1 MSNEIHAK
9 DIGQEKQVF
18 EVTLPTNQ
26 IEKIQICVGNA
37 YESTNEAMSKYNI
50 YHVDKALKKV
60 TGSIGYYEL
69 PKDKK
74 VLDKDNDF
82 DVRGLGED
90 AMIIDDAA
98 KQRFA
103 KGLKKPPVKPPPPAD
118 SSSDEGSGDESSSDE
133 DLTKYGVDDE
143 QSYMRDYFDTNYK
156 LGKVQIVPTYLK
168 NLEKPANWANDVAVS
183 LTGIF
188 SNVYIIYANEQF
200 LYTESGKPTKISRSK
215 PLLDLNMG
223 ILPSVENLPYD
234 KSIEYVIVSY
244 KTQRHYRLVQHAGKV
259 KFKEEELP
267 DTIIQRFCKKHHTG
281 GADKGVDDATFDTSV
296 IETASSGDCFF
307 DSLYRATR
315 ADDPAKQPSGVYL
328 NEVYAFRKEIAKA
341 MQSNKNAQ
349 NLITQIYTRQTT
361 QNLDSIRDEFYKK
374 KNGSS
379 ALNKSDKD
387 IFGFAITSIFG
398 VNKYDED
405 DFTIEEKQN
414 VLTNFLT
421 LFYEFLPDTS
431 EPSKDKFK
439 DIYNGIYGYGQT
451 DIKSETLIQQRE
463 KLRHLFE
470 KPPKP
475 APKKPA
481 PKIVIDDEPPVPPVP
496 PKPATAPAPVADE
509 PAIDIPDGTEERV
522 VEIINIYKSS
532 DSDKKEKLAKY
543 NKTQLTSAWEIIMK
557 SVPGLQP
564 KSVAGKTVDQLK
576 QCLAGDQTEKC
587 VKQTKKAKGGVS
599 SKHTRKKI

>member
-18 EVTLPTNQ
+18 EVTLPTHQ
-26 IEKIQICVGNA
+26 IEKIQICVGNS
-37 YESTNEAMSKYNI
+37 YDSTNEGMSKYNI

-60 TGSIGYYEL
+60 TGCIGYYEL

-98 KQRFA
+98 KQRFT
-103 KGLKKPPVKPPPPAD
+103 KGLKKPVRPAPPAD
-118 SSSDEGSGDESSSDE
+118 SSSDEENGDESSSDE
-133 DLTKYGVDDE
+133 DVSKYGLDDE
-143 QSYMRDYFDTNYK
+143 QFYMRDYFDKNYK
-156 LGKVQIVPTYLK
+156 LDKVQIVPTYLK

-183 LTGIF
+183 LTGMF
-188 SNVYIIYANEQF
+188 SNVYIIYVNENL
-200 LYTESGKPTKISRSK
+200 LYTESGTPIKKASRSR

-234 KSIEYVIVSY
+234 KSIDYVIVSY
-244 KTQRHYRLVQHAGKV
+244 KSQTHYRLVQHAGKV
-259 KFKEEELP
+259 RFKEEELP
-267 DTIIQRFCKKHHTG
+267 NTIIQRFCKKHHTG
-281 GADKGVDDATFDTSV
+281 GPDKGVDDSTFDTVV

-315 ADDPAKQPSGVYL
+315 ADDPAKQPGGVYL

-341 MQSNKNAQ
+341 MQNNPNAQ
-349 NLITQIYTRQTT
+349 NIITQIYIHQTT
-361 QNLDSIRDEFYKK
+361 QNMDSIRDEFYKK

-379 ALNKSDKD
+379 ILNESDKD
-387 IFGFAITSIFG
+387 IFGFSITSIFG
-398 VNKYDED
+398 VNKYNEDE
-405 DFTIEEKQN
+405 FTFEEKRQ

-421 LFYEFLPDTS
+421 LFYEFSQDTS
-431 EPSKDKFK
+431 ENSKDKFR
-439 DIYNGIYGYGQT
+439 DVYNGIYGYGKT
-451 DIKSETLIQQRE
+451 DIKSETLAQQRE
-463 KLRHLFE
+463 KLRPLFDA
-470 KPPKP
+470 KPAPKSKPKIVIEEPAPGPKP
-475 APKKPA
+475 APKPA
-481 PKIVIDDEPPVPPVP
+481 HAEPNPVGPI
-496 PKPATAPAPVADE
+496 
-509 PAIDIPDGTEERV
+509 IDIPDDTEERV

-532 DSDKKEKLAKY
+532 DTDKKEKLAKY

-576 QCLAGDQTEKC
+576 QCLAGDVTEKC
-587 VKQTKKAKGGVS
+587 VKPTKKAKGGES
-599 SKHTRKKI
+599 SKYTRKKI